1 MTDEEVK
8 HYDGKWK
15 RLDTEIATLRAE
27 VDRLTEINADAAIR
41 LDDRLL
47 RIEKAE
53 AALEQER
60 VRLAGC
66 LVAAEGNN
74 QNPAKQGDY
83 GWSLAYQTVLDLR
96 AELEEAKAAIDA
108 VLNLYP
114 NLENYIDSARRA
126 AK

>member
-15 RLDTEIATLRAE
+15 RLDTEIAILRAE

-47 RIEKAE
+47 RAEKAE
-53 AALEQER
+53 AALADERELVEQLMDADPSTR
-60 VRLAGC
+60 DWV
-66 LVAAEGNN
+66 
-74 QNPAKQGDY
+74 
-83 GWSLAYQTVLDLR
+83 
-96 AELEEAKAAIDA
+96 AKARA
-108 VLNLYP
+108 L
-114 NLENYIDSARRA
+114 RA